1 MIWVVSMMIPTGL
14 MVPHVGV
21 GVLMVDPGFTV
32 PVLMMVV
39 MVTIHARPRMRSSRL
54 LCLLRVYWRR

>member
-1 MIWVVSMMIPTGL
+1 MIPTSL
-14 MVPHVGV
+14 MIPQVGV

-54 LCLLRVYWRR
+54 LCLLRVYWRQ

>member
-1 MIWVVSMMIPTGL
+1 MVRVVSMMMPTSL

-54 LCLLRVYWRR
+54 L